1 MSATQRRAL
10 FWLVPLSLVLGG
22 SYLLDPA
29 IYGIAGI
36 FGKLPG
42 EIKEIGPKLGEA
54 LIIAA
59 VLTAIVDPY
68 LKRELAEQV
77 ARDALNA
84 AAGHDLPQAVKNE
97 IQRII
102 RAEYTRRRFTI
113 VFNISGVK
121 DHDGFVTLVMH
132 TAYDIENETAFWV
145 PCTIRT
151 SIELPRGP
159 ELVPP
164 EIARSALLALS
175 ISGPSSRIDLN
186 EDQLRARQATDDTY
200 IFVEEKVALPPK
212 GRPQIH
218 VETTRSIVYPET
230 WFYVLDLLGLTIDVD
245 VVLGDENNF
254 RWNVHFGAHGKPEHS
269 AGRWSQPGAHL
280 PGHFARITWTKI
292 APAPVVTKR
301 LDAHW
306 PTAAAW
312 LAGQQGLTPIGS
324 LAVLGVPIS
333 SGSITPGRCDLA
345 PDAIR
350 STLARY
356 SPFEFSGTHDL
367 SDLRIV
373 DLGNMDVARATIA
386 DAADPISSAVRN
398 ALQTAEVL
406 VILGGDN
413 SLTWP
418 ACRALGI
425 PLTKCG
431 LLTLDAHFDLRDLD
445 QGPTNGTPVRALL
458 GDGLPG
464 SHIVQVGIQSFAN
477 SAAYAEI
484 ARSEGIRVITAD
496 EVRARG
502 IVDVISDALDYLG
515 GVSERI
521 YVDFDVDVLDRMFA
535 PATPG
540 SRPGGLQPADLFTA
554 ARYCGANPKV
564 VAIDIVEI
572 DPTRDVADAT
582 VLAAARCF
590 LSFAAGYRERIGHR
604 QSAPAASSG

>member
-1 MSATQRRAL
+1 MSGAGQRRAL
-10 FWLVPLSLVLGG
+10 FWLLPPSLVLVGFI
-22 SYLLDPA
+22 LLDPA
-29 IYGIAGI
+29 IYEI
-36 FGKLPG
+36 FGTSGKLPHQIG
-42 EIKEIGPKLGEA
+42 EIGPKLGEA

-68 LKRELAEQV
+68 LKRELAERV

-113 VFNISGVK
+113 VFNISEVK
-121 DHDGFVTLVMH
+121 DHNGFVTLVMH

-151 SIELPRGP
+151 AIELPRGP
-159 ELVPP
+159 ELVPA

-175 ISGPSSRIDLN
+175 VSGLSSRIELN
-186 EDQLRARQATDDTY
+186 EDQLRDRQAIDKTNTY
-200 IFVEEKVALPPK
+200 IFVDEKVELPPK

-218 VETTRSIVYPET
+218 VETTRTIVYPET
-230 WFYVLDLLGLTIDVD
+230 WFYVLDLLDLTIDVD
-245 VVLGDENNF
+245 VALRDENNF
-254 RWNVHFGAHGKPEHS
+254 RWNVHFGAHGKPEYS
-269 AGRWSQPGAHL
+269 PGRWKQPGVHL
-280 PGHFARITWTKI
+280 PGHFARITWTKV
-292 APAPVVTKR
+292 APAPIVTR
-301 LDAHW
+301 RFDAHW

-312 LAGQQGLTPIGS
+312 LAGQHGLTPIGG

-333 SGSITPGRCDLA
+333 TGSITPGRCDLA

-350 STLARY
+350 SALARY
-356 SPFEFSGTHDL
+356 SPFEFSGAHDL
-367 SDLRIV
+367 SDLCIV
-373 DLGNMDVARATIA
+373 DLGNVDVAKATIA

-398 ALQTAEVL
+398 ALQTADVL

-418 ACRALGI
+418 ACRALGV
-425 PLTKCG
+425 PLSNCG

-458 GDGLPG
+458 RDGLPG
-464 SHIVQVGIQSFAN
+464 TQIVQVGIQSFAN
-477 SAAYAEI
+477 SAAYAEV
-484 ARSEGIRVITAD
+484 ARAEGIKVITAD
-496 EVRARG
+496 EVRTQG
-502 IVDVISDALDYLG
+502 IVDVISHALDYLG
-515 GVSERI
+515 GVSKWI
-521 YVDFDVDVLDRMFA
+521 YVDFDLDVLDRIFA

-564 VAIDIVEI
+564 VAIDIVEV

-590 LSFAAGYRERIGHR
+590 LSFAAGYRERIGRR
-604 QSAPAASSG
+604 QS